1 MALNF
6 NVDPYYD
13 DFDPSKNYH
22 RILFKPGYAV
32 QAREL
37 TQSQSIL
44 QDQISKFA
52 SNIFSQN
59 TPISGG
65 ATTVNLNCYYIKL
78 NTQNLGINIL
88 ASSFLGKTIINAA
101 GTIIAKVIA
110 TVESTITT
118 DANGNQSGD
127 NPTLVVTYSTGPKF
141 GDATAIYDLA
151 SPSSPIATT
160 IGSIGGSTC
169 TGLSS
174 TASISSG
181 VFYVVNGYSLSASTG
196 QQYSIGNFVT
206 VNPQTTILDK
216 YSNTP
221 SYRVG
226 LLINETIYDYVNDT
240 TLLDQ
245 AVGASNYQAPGAD
258 RYVIQLELVTLPLN
272 SGDDSA
278 FIELLR
284 IQNGNVIKQ
293 VNETV
298 YSAIDDYFAKRDY
311 ETNGD
316 YIVNDFTITPSPNA
330 SDSSKYNLSIGK
342 GVAYVHGYRVEN
354 QSTQVIVTD
363 RARTY
368 TNVSGTNSVAISY
381 GDYFIVDTANG
392 VFDYTTVPQ
401 IDLHCVS
408 SANITQG
415 SATSYNQTL
424 IGNAFIKGLQYVS
437 GGPTP
442 SSYIF
447 NAYVSDI
454 IINPITGNASSAT
467 VNTITF
473 YDTTSKYSGS
483 ATANAYYGA
492 TITINSGTN
501 YGDTRLITG
510 YNGAT
515 KTANVS
521 PPWTVTPDSTSQFT
535 ILFTTGQVESLVTKS
550 TGYNLT
556 ANANINLSGKTNF
569 LYIGDTILNSSGKPE
584 LIFPVGFPYVA
595 NIPGT
600 SIVNSS
606 YTSTQ
611 IYRNQNFNSTTKK
624 LSLSSG
630 TGIQFQGPSIGTP
643 FYGAQFKS
651 LYTLINTQTGQIL
664 DFSDSGNTANLT
676 TSTTID
682 FYSPTYTTQTSS
694 ASVVDVIA
702 QVSIPSNNPDAT
714 TIAKTKSLVVGNTA
728 YVGTLSSSVLT
739 TAGVSGVSI
748 DINFGQVLITKS
760 SITTGNMP
768 LYISDVKRIT
778 KIYDTGT
785 TAIIANGSALSTSIY
800 SDITTSF
807 SFDNGQRDTYYD
819 FASIKL
825 LPGVTP
831 PVGNILVCF
840 DYYSHGGGDGFFN
853 VNSYT
858 NESYPS
864 IPFYTAKNGTT
875 YALRDCVDFRPS
887 RSNPSASN
895 FSVTTYAWEYS
906 VGTTITGSGSGGVL
920 LPSLTNNNTTYRNG
934 YSYYLGRKDKL
945 VLTKNSEFLVIEGTP
960 SRNPSPPTEPSGSLL
975 LANLTLDPYTA
986 YVPGENP
993 DGIASNLSI
1002 DKVIHK
1008 RWAKSDITD
1017 LQTQVNN
1024 LEYYTTLNQ
1033 LESLTNS
1040 TQVLDNNG
1048 ITRPN
1053 YGILVDDFSSFGAT
1067 DTSNPNFAA
1076 KINIRKNHLGPLEH
1090 IDNFQLQNPVVL
1102 AGYGTVTNPGTYAIK
1117 SINGTNTN
1125 IFSLPYT
1132 TANVVVQSLASGT
1145 ISVNPFNVVVQSGI
1159 ATLNPPM
1166 DNWVNWIEPPSI
1178 LVTNPNL
1185 QFNQQAYNVNLTNA
1199 GDMQSLVGTT
1209 SSVTSSTTQSGTTN
1223 PNNVNST
1230 SPGVQ
1235 ITGATGIVSATS
1247 FINTTTQS
1255 YVNQLQA
1262 LNTAET
1268 STAVADGLTNI
1279 NGYITNTA
1287 VQPYIRPQE
1296 IIVRAGGLLVNTPIH
1311 CWFDGQNIDKWITT
1325 PNIIQLNNVQGT
1337 FKQDDV
1343 VGFLYNSSTFYPIAR
1358 VISIDQKG
1366 QLANVGVATLINVPN
1381 YVATAKLQNA
1391 YFDASGS
1398 YLGSSANGNIIFTD
1412 SANSTPISI
1421 HTSGE
1426 VSGVGGTFTSLSQ
1439 LTPTNSFK
1447 SLVNVNWCNVLN
1459 NYGIWGDQNDGA
1471 SYITTFPFTATTAGT
1486 YTIKASLGDGVAG
1499 TISLNG
1505 VALSFSPSLSSTV
1518 ASTATVTLTA
1528 GQSCTISW
1536 NLTNSNVYY
1545 QNPAVA
1551 ITITDPSGTLVWDT
1565 LSPPNL
1571 TRTGSTSNALP
1582 DGGILYTNAS
1592 SIQLDK
1598 SASKSDGFYNG
1609 CTISVK
1615 YTYTYS
1621 FNYGAIYYPPPA
1633 PFSGDGDCGR
1643 YNAWLSQ
1650 VNQYNADVAADQLAQ
1665 RQSKI
1670 ILSATGWNTATIA
1683 SYVGSTRTATFAS
1696 GQTVFVSM
1704 GNSNQYGRLSST
1716 YSITGT
1722 QNSFAD
1728 AVHAGSGI
1736 PVLSTDIN
1744 GNFVGIFNVPGSVF
1758 FTGQRIFRV
1767 DNRVG
1772 GASSTDPTTATTYA
1786 EATFYAT
1793 GLQSLAQNSNFS
1805 ASVDPSIKTF
1815 TQTGQAGYNIV
1826 ASQPNI
1832 DPIAQTFSIDKKAYP
1847 DGIFLSSLKLF
1858 FAPFTSTTPTASVT
1872 VSIVGT
1878 LNGYP
1883 NGQKLAY
1890 STKRLDASQIN
1901 PSATPYYTNNST
1913 STTFTF
1919 DAPVYIQPGVLY
1931 AFTVESSSSDYNL
1944 YLAQQNQNLITSTS
1958 STYQKVGQAPN
1969 VGSLFESQN
1978 GGTWVADPTKSL
1990 MFVLDKCVFDITNS
2004 GVKIPFVV
2012 PYNLPNRKMP
2022 KNNIAQNYNNN
2033 SISSSINNVQSYF
2046 SLNTRVHALNVTTT
2060 DLIPSGN
2067 TGINYSYITTKAV
2080 GQTKTSEVPVNP
2092 GKYGAPLADHI
2103 YLNDGNGERVLLKN
2117 SNNSFQ
2123 LNATLTS
2130 LNANVSPI
2138 ICDDGV
2144 SLYNVL
2150 YYINNMGID
2159 GNIIQIT
2166 NPGASYNVNTLA
2178 VKITSGLTNS
2188 NSTNDLGISDI
2199 PVFATPTLNSS
2210 NGISKIIVSYPG
2222 SGYLVNP
2229 TITIVDNASRNAIG
2243 TIVSTTTSNV
2253 VTGTGTAFTAN
2264 LTVGSALTTNTNIIL
2279 GTIQSITN
2287 ANSLI
2292 LTTNAS
2298 AVITGNTFYNS
2309 NVAIS
2314 VSGETSPIG
2323 GNGYAKYFTKKVKM
2337 VPGNDA
2343 GDLRVWYTAYKPN
2356 GSEIYVYYKIESSLD
2371 NSIFEQQNW
2380 QLMTQ
2385 VKNLNTY
2392 STARTNLI
2400 EYEWAPGINNIANNY
2415 ISYTSTNGKTYNNFI
2430 QFAIKVVMVTN
2441 DRTNVPFLN
2450 DIRAIAL
2457 PSGTGL

>member
-13 DFDPSKNYH
+13 DFDPSKNFH

-37 TQSQSIL
+37 TQSQTIL

-52 SNIFSQN
+52 ANIFSQN
-59 TPISGG
+59 TPVTGG
-65 ATTVNLNCYYIKL
+65 NITANLNCYYIKL
-78 NTQNLGINIL
+78 NNTNNGAAVQ
-88 ASSFLGKTIINAA
+88 ASSFLGKTITNAT
-101 GTIIAKVIA
+101 GTILAKVIQTA
-110 TVESTITT
+110 ETTSTADT
-118 DANGNQSGD
+118 AGD
-127 NPTLVVTYSTGPKF
+127 PPTLIVTYLTGPHF
-141 GDATAIYDLA
+141 GDATNIYGVDTQNQILG
-151 SPSSPIATT
+151 TT
-160 IGSIGGSTC
+160 IGSTGGTTC

-174 TASISSG
+174 VASISDG
-181 VFYVVNGYSLSASTG
+181 VFYIVNGYSVSASTG
-196 QQYSIGNFVT
+196 TRYSIGNFVN
-206 VNPQTTILDK
+206 VNAQTAILDK
-216 YSNTP
+216 YSNSP

-245 AVGASNYQAPGAD
+245 SVGASNYQAPGAD

-272 SGDDSA
+272 SGDDST
-278 FIELLR
+278 FIELVR
-284 IQNGNVIKQ
+284 IQNGNIIKQ

-316 YIVNDFTITPSPNA
+316 YVVNDFTITPSPNA

-354 QSTQVIVTD
+354 QSTQVITTD

-368 TNVSGTNSVAISY
+368 ATVPYGNNQVAIAY
-381 GDYFIVDTANG
+381 GNYFVVDTLSG
-392 VFDYTTVPQ
+392 IFDYTTMPQ
-401 IDLHCVS
+401 IDLHCVAA
-408 SANITQG
+408 ANITQG

-424 IGNAFIKGLQYVS
+424 IGTAFIRGLQYITS
-437 GGPTP
+437 GSTS
-442 SSYIF
+442 SSYVF
-447 NAYVSDI
+447 NAYVTDI
-454 IINPITGNASSAT
+454 VINPITGNATSAT

-473 YDTTSKYSGS
+473 YDTTSKYSAS

-492 TITINSGTN
+492 TITITSGTN
-501 YGDTRLITG
+501 AGDSRLITG
-510 YNGAT
+510 YNGTT
-515 KTANVS
+515 KTANVNQN
-521 PPWTVTPDSTSQFT
+521 WTITPDATSQFT
-535 ILFTTGQVESLVTKS
+535 LTFSSGQVESLVKETS
-550 TGYNLT
+550 YNLT
-556 ANANINLSGKTNF
+556 ANANINTASGKQSGVYT
-569 LYIGDTILNSSGKPE
+569 GDTILQSSGTPE
-584 LIFPVGFPYVA
+584 MIFPVGYPYVA
-595 NIPGT
+595 NVVGT
-600 SIVNSS
+600 SIVDSTYYSS
-606 YTSTQ
+606 Q
-611 IYRNQNFNSTTKK
+611 IYRGYAFSGGTNK
-624 LSLSSG
+624 L
-630 TGIQFQGPSIGTP
+630 TITAPAGIQFQGPLGTP
-643 FYGAQFKS
+643 FYGSQLKQY
-651 LYTLINTQTGQIL
+651 YTLINTSTGQIL
-664 DFSDSGNTANLT
+664 DFSVSGNTANVSINNSGLY
-676 TSTTID
+676 SVD
-682 FYSPTYTTQTSS
+682 FYSPTYTSQVGAGS
-694 ASVVDVIA
+694 AVVDVIA
-702 QVSIPSNNPDAT
+702 SVYVVPSNPDT
-714 TIAKTKSLVVGNTA
+714 SSLLKTKTLVTGNTTYA
-728 YVGTLSSSVLT
+728 SSSLAAIT
-739 TAGVSGVSI
+739 GVSGVTIDTSI
-748 DINFGQVLITKS
+748 GQVYINKS
-760 SITTGNMP
+760 NINNGNIP
-768 LYISDVKRIT
+768 LYVSDVKRIT
-778 KIYDTGT
+778 KIWDTGT
-785 TAIIANGSALSTSIY
+785 TTPITGGTSLANYTDVTA
-800 SDITTSF
+800 SF
-807 SFDNGQRDTYYD
+807 TFDNGQRDSYYD

-825 LPGVTP
+825 LPGVGSP
-831 PVGNILVCF
+831 AGNILVCF
-840 DYYSHGGGDGFFN
+840 DYYSHGGGDGFFD

-858 NESYPS
+858 NESYAQ
-864 IPFYTAKNGTT
+864 IPFYTAKNGKT
-875 YALRDCVDFRPS
+875 YALRDCVDFRPT
-887 RSNPSASN
+887 RKNATA
-895 FSVTTYAWEYS
+895 TTSYTWDYYS
-906 VGTTITGSGSGGVL
+906 SISGSGGIL
-920 LPSLTNNNTTYRNG
+920 FPNNFTNYQNA

-945 VLTKNSEFLVIEGTP
+945 VLTKNSEFLIIEGTP
-960 SRNPSPPTEPSGSLL
+960 ARNPVPPTEPNGSLL

-986 YVPGENP
+986 YIPGENP

-1033 LESLTNS
+1033 LETLAAS
-1040 TQVLDNNG
+1040 TQVPDNNG

-1102 AGYGTVTNPGTYAIK
+1102 AGYGTITNPGTYAIN
-1117 SINGTNTN
+1117 SIQGTNTN
-1125 IFSLPYT
+1125 IFTLPYT
-1132 TANVVVQSLASGT
+1132 TANVIVQPLASGT

-1185 QFNQQAYNVNLTNA
+1185 QFNQLAYGVNLINA
-1199 GDMQSLVGTT
+1199 GDVQSLIGTT
-1209 SSVTSSTTQSGTTN
+1209 STVSSSSTQSGTTN

-1235 ITGATGIVSATS
+1235 ITGATGVVSAAS

-1296 IIVRAGGLLVNTPIH
+1296 VVVRAGGLLVNTPIH
-1311 CWFDGQNIDKWITT
+1311 CWFDGKNIDNWITT
-1325 PNIIQLNNVQGT
+1325 PNYINLTGVNGT
-1337 FKQDDV
+1337 FQQDDI
-1343 VGFLYNSSTFYPIAR
+1343 VGFLYNSSTFYPVAR
-1358 VISIDQKG
+1358 VISVQQTGTTATI
-1366 QLANVGVATLINVPN
+1366 GVATLLNVPN
-1381 YVATAKLQNA
+1381 YVGTSVLQNA
-1391 YFDASGS
+1391 YFNSDGS
-1398 YLGSSANGNIIFTD
+1398 YAGTSANGTITFT
-1412 SANSTPISI
+1412 NSSPIKI
-1421 HTSGE
+1421 HTSGT
-1426 VSGVGGTFTSLSQ
+1426 VAHVGGSFTSSTQ
-1439 LTPTNSFK
+1439 LTATNIFK
-1447 SLVNVNWCNVLN
+1447 SQQISSWCNFLN
-1459 NYGIWGDQNDGA
+1459 LYGIWGDQNDGS
-1471 SYITTFPFTATTAGT
+1471 SYATKFPFTATTAGT
-1486 YTIKASLGDGVAG
+1486 YTVQASIGDGVAG
-1499 TISLNG
+1499 TISVNNN
-1505 VALSFSPSLSSTV
+1505 ALTFSPSLSSTTT
-1518 ASTATVTLTA
+1518 STATVTLTA
-1528 GQSCTISW
+1528 GQSCNVSW
-1536 NLTNSNVYY
+1536 SLTNSNTNY
-1545 QNPAVA
+1545 QNPAVGL
-1551 ITITDPSGTLVWDT
+1551 TIVDPSGNIVWNTLT
-1565 LSPPNL
+1565 PPNL
-1571 TRTGSTSNALP
+1571 TWTGSTANILP
-1582 DGGILYTNAS
+1582 DGGYLYTGAS

-1598 SASKSDGFYNG
+1598 TASSSDGFYNG

-1615 YTYTYS
+1615 YTYTYAY
-1621 FNYGAIYYPPPA
+1621 NYGAIYYPPPA
-1633 PFSGDGDCGR
+1633 PFSGDGDSGR

-1650 VNQYNADVAADQLAQ
+1650 INQYNSDVAADQLAQ
-1665 RQSKI
+1665 KQSKL
-1670 ILSATGWNTATIA
+1670 ILSSTGWNTATIA
-1683 SYVGSTRTATFAS
+1683 SYVGSTRTATFTS
-1696 GQTVFVSM
+1696 GQTVAVSM
-1704 GNSNQYGRLSST
+1704 GNSNQYGLLNST
-1716 YSITGT
+1716 YNITGT

-1728 AVHAGSGI
+1728 AIHAGSGI
-1736 PVLSTDIN
+1736 PALSTDSN
-1744 GNFVGIFNVPGSVF
+1744 GNFVAIFNIPGSEF

-1793 GLQSLAQNSNFS
+1793 GLQTLAQNSNYS
-1805 ASVDPSIKTF
+1805 PSVDSSVKTF

-1826 ASQPNI
+1826 TSQPNI
-1832 DPIAQTFSIDKKAYP
+1832 DPIAQSFSIDKQAYP
-1847 DGIFLSSLKLF
+1847 DGIFLSSLRLF
-1858 FAPFTSTTPTASVT
+1858 FAPFASTTPTVPVT

-1890 STKRLDASQIN
+1890 STKKLDVKQITTSN
-1901 PSATPYYTNNST
+1901 KPYYTDAST
-1913 STTFTF
+1913 GTTFTF

-1931 AFTVESSSSDYNL
+1931 AFTVESSSADYNL
-1944 YLAQQNQNLITSTS
+1944 YLAEQNKNINPTSTS
-1958 STYQKVGQAPN
+1958 TTFQKIGQAPN

-1990 MFVLDKCVFDITNS
+1990 MFVLDKCVFDITKS
-2004 GVKIPFVV
+2004 GVKIPFVT
-2012 PYNLPNRKMP
+2012 PYKLPNRKLSKNDIMHSY
-2022 KNNIAQNYNNN
+2022 KNNIIAD
-2033 SISSSINNVQSYF
+2033 SINNVQSYF

-2067 TGINYSYITTKAV
+2067 TSINYGYITTKSSD
-2080 GQTKTSEVPVNP
+2080 QTKTGEVTVNP

-2123 LNATLTS
+2123 LNATLSS

-2150 YYINNMGID
+2150 YYINNMGVD
-2159 GNIIQIT
+2159 GHIIQVT
-2166 NPGASYNVNTLA
+2166 NPGASYNANTLS

-2188 NSTNDLGISDI
+2188 SSTNDLGSSNI

-2210 NGISKIIVSYPG
+2210 NGISRIIVTYPG

-2229 TITIVDNASRNAIG
+2229 TITVVDNASRNAIG
-2243 TIVSTTTSNV
+2243 TLTSTTTSNV
-2253 VTGTGTAFTAN
+2253 VTGTSTAFTAN
-2264 LTVGSALTTNTNIIL
+2264 LTVGSALTTNTNVIL
-2279 GTIQSITN
+2279 GTIQSITSDTSLVLTAN
-2287 ANSLI
+2287 A
-2292 LTTNAS
+2292 AS
-2298 AVITGNTFYNS
+2298 AITNYNFYNS

-2314 VSGETSPIG
+2314 VSGETSALG
-2323 GNGYAKYFTKKVKM
+2323 GNGYSKYFTKKVVM

-2343 GDLRVWYTAYKPN
+2343 GDLRVYYTAYKPN
-2356 GSEIYVYYKIESSLD
+2356 GAEIYVYYKIL
-2371 NSIFEQQNW
+2371 NSADTSVFEQQNW

-2385 VKNLNTY
+2385 VKGQNVF
-2392 STARTNLI
+2392 STSRTNLI

-2415 ISYTSTNGKTYNNFI
+2415 ISYTSTNGKTYNSFI
-2430 QFAIKVVMVTN
+2430 QFAIKVIMATN

>member
-37 TQSQSIL
+37 TQAQSIL

-52 SNIFSQN
+52 GNIFSQN
-59 TPISGG
+59 TPVSGG
-65 ATTVNLNCYYIKL
+65 NITTNLNCYYIKL
-78 NTQNLGINIL
+78 NVTQAGASIL

-101 GTIIAKVIA
+101 GTVIAKVIA
-110 TVESTITT
+110 TAESTITT
-118 DANGNQSGD
+118 DSNGNQSGD
-127 NPTLVVTYSTGPKF
+127 NPTLIVTYTTGPQF
-141 GDATAIYDLA
+141 GDATQIYDLA

-160 IGSIGGSTC
+160 IGSTGGTTC

-174 TASISSG
+174 VASISSG
-181 VFYVVNGYSLSASTG
+181 VFYIVNGYSLSASTG

-206 VNPQTTILDK
+206 VNPQTTILNK
-216 YSNTP
+216 YNNLP
-221 SYRVG
+221 SYRIG
-226 LLINETIYDYVNDT
+226 LLINETIYDYVNDS
-240 TLLDQ
+240 TLLDP
-245 AVGASNYQAPGAD
+245 AIGASNYQAPGAD

-278 FIELLR
+278 FIELVR
-284 IQNGNVIKQ
+284 IQNGNILKQ

-316 YIVNDFTITPSPNA
+316 YVVNDFTITPSPNA
-330 SDSSKYNLSIGK
+330 SDPSKYNLSVGK
-342 GVAYVHGYRVEN
+342 GIAYVHGYRVEN
-354 QSTQVIVTD
+354 QSTQVITTD

-368 TNVSGTNSVAISY
+368 ATVPGNNSISISY
-381 GDYFIVDTANG
+381 GDYFVVDSANG
-392 VFDYTTVPQ
+392 VFDFTTMPQ
-401 IDLHCVS
+401 IDLHCVP
-408 SANITQG
+408 AGNISQG
-415 SATSYNQTL
+415 SATNYNQTL
-424 IGNAFIKGLQYVS
+424 IGNAFIKGLDYISDS
-437 GGPTP
+437 GTP
-442 SSYIF
+442 NTYIF

-454 IINPITGNASSAT
+454 IMNTFTGNATSAT

-473 YDTTSKYSGS
+473 YDPSNKYSTS

-492 TITINSGTN
+492 TITITSGKDV
-501 YGDTRLITG
+501 GDTRLITG
-510 YNGAT
+510 YNGAS

-521 PPWTVTPDSTSQFT
+521 PAWTITPDSTSQFT
-535 ILFTTGQVESLVTKS
+535 LSFTPGQIESLVQATS
-550 TGYNLT
+550 YNLT
-556 ANANINLSGKTNF
+556 ANANINTLNGKISGVFTN
-569 LYIGDTILNSSGKPE
+569 DTKIQSYGNPE
-584 LIFPVGFPYVA
+584 LIFPVGLSYVA
-595 NIPGT
+595 NVPGT
-600 SIVNSS
+600 SIIDTS
-606 YTSTQ
+606 YQSTQ
-611 IYRNQNFNSTTKK
+611 IYRGYRFDAGTNK
-624 LSLSSG
+624 LTIQAPT
-630 TGIQFQGPSIGTP
+630 TGIQFVGTP
-643 FYGAQFKS
+643 GSPLPPATLKQY
-651 LYTLINTQTGQIL
+651 YTLINTQTGQIL
-664 DFSDSGNTANLT
+664 DFSNQSGNTANVINNSGT
-676 TSTTID
+676 YSVE

-694 ASVVDVIA
+694 AYVVDVLATIN
-702 QVSIPSNNPDAT
+702 IPSQVGPDSTT
-714 TIAKTKSLVVGNTA
+714 TILKTKTLVVGNTT
-728 YVGTLSSSVLT
+728 YSSSSLSP
-739 TAGVSGVSI
+739 VSGTGISL
-748 DINFGQVLITKS
+748 DTALGQVYITKS
-760 SITTGNMP
+760 SITANSMP
-768 LYISDVKRIT
+768 LYVSDVKRIT
-778 KIYDTGT
+778 KIWDTGT
-785 TAIIANGSALSTSIY
+785 TTTISGNALLSNYT
-800 SDITTSF
+800 DITSSF

-825 LPGVTP
+825 LPGVNP

-840 DYYSHGGGDGFFN
+840 DYYSHGGGDGFFDI
-853 VNSYT
+853 NSYV
-858 NESYPS
+858 NENYSQ
-864 IPFYTAKNGTT
+864 IPFYTAKSGKT
-875 YALRDCVDFRPS
+875 YALRDVVDFRPTRKS
-887 RSNPSASN
+887 GSSLSSYTWEYAGTTTGNGSSGGMLLPLNPS
-895 FSVTTYAWEYS
+895 Y
-906 VGTTITGSGSGGVL
+906 
-920 LPSLTNNNTTYRNG
+920 LTNG

-960 SRNPSPPTEPSGSLL
+960 SRNPVPPTEPNGSLL

-986 YVPGENP
+986 YIPGENP
-993 DGIASNLSI
+993 DGLASNLSI

-1033 LESLTNS
+1033 LESLTAS
-1040 TQVLDNNG
+1040 TQVPDNNG

-1053 YGILVDDFSSFGAT
+1053 YGILVDDFSSFAAA
-1067 DTSNPNFAA
+1067 DSSNPNYAS
-1076 KINIRKNHLGPLEH
+1076 KINIRKNHMGPLEH

-1102 AGYGTVTNPGTYAIK
+1102 SGYGTITNAGAYTIN
-1117 SINGTNTN
+1117 SIQGTNTN
-1125 IFSLPYT
+1125 LFTLPYT
-1132 TANVVVQSLASGT
+1132 TANAIVQPLSSGT

-1185 QFNQQAYNVNLTNA
+1185 QFNQLAYGVNLINA
-1199 GDMQSLVGTT
+1199 GDVQALIGTT
-1209 SSVTSSTTQSGTTN
+1209 STVSSSSTQSGTTN

-1235 ITGATGIVSATS
+1235 ITGATGVVSAAS

-1262 LNTAET
+1262 LNKAET

-1296 IIVRAGGLLVNTPIH
+1296 VVVRAGGLLVNTPIH
-1311 CWFDGQNIDKWITT
+1311 CWFDGKNIDNWITT
-1325 PNIIQLNNVQGT
+1325 PNYIKLTGVTGT
-1337 FKQDDV
+1337 FQQDDI
-1343 VGFLYNSSTFYPIAR
+1343 VGFLYNSSTFYPVAR
-1358 VISIDQKG
+1358 VVSVQQTGTTATI
-1366 QLANVGVATLINVPN
+1366 GVATLLNVPN
-1381 YVATAKLQNA
+1381 YVGTSVLQNA
-1391 YFDASGS
+1391 YFNNDGS
-1398 YLGSSANGNIIFTD
+1398 YAGTSAKGTITFTNSS
-1412 SANSTPISI
+1412 PISI

-1426 VSGVGGTFTSLSQ
+1426 VSGVGGTFTSSTQ
-1439 LTPTNSFK
+1439 LTPTNLFK
-1447 SLVNVNWCNVLN
+1447 SLVSATWCNFLN
-1459 NYGIWGDQNDGA
+1459 NYGIWGDQNDGS
-1471 SYITTFPFTATTAGT
+1471 SYATKFPFTATTAGT
-1486 YTIKASLGDGVAG
+1486 YTVQASIGDGVAG
-1499 TISLNG
+1499 TISVNNN
-1505 VALSFSPSLSSTV
+1505 ALTFSPSLSSTTT
-1518 ASTATVTLTA
+1518 STATVTLTA
-1528 GQSCTISW
+1528 GQSCNVSW
-1536 NLTNSNVYY
+1536 SLTNSNVYY

-1571 TRTGSTSNALP
+1571 TRTGSTSNSLP

-1598 SASKSDGFYNG
+1598 SASTSDGFYNG

-1615 YTYTYS
+1615 YTYTYAY
-1621 FNYGAIYYPPPA
+1621 NYGAIYYPPPA
-1633 PFSGDGDCGR
+1633 PFSGDGDSGR

-1650 VNQYNADVAADQLAQ
+1650 VNQYNSDVAADQLAQ

-1670 ILSATGWNTATIA
+1670 ILSSTGWNTATVA
-1683 SYVGSTRTATFAS
+1683 SYVGSTRTATFTS
-1696 GQTVFVSM
+1696 GQTVAVSI
-1704 GNSNQYGRLSST
+1704 GNSKQYGRINST

-1736 PVLSTDIN
+1736 PTLSTDSN
-1744 GNFVGIFNVPGSVF
+1744 GNFIGIFNIPGSEF

-1793 GLQSLAQNSNFS
+1793 GLQTLAQSSNYS
-1805 ASVDPSIKTF
+1805 PSVDSSVKTF

-1832 DPIAQTFSIDKKAYP
+1832 DPIAQTFSIDKQAYP
-1847 DGIFLSSLKLF
+1847 DGIFLSSLRLF
-1858 FAPFTSTTPTASVT
+1858 FAPFTSTTPTVPVT

-1890 STKRLDASQIN
+1890 STKKLDAKQITT
-1901 PSATPYYTNNST
+1901 SSTPYYADAST
-1913 STTFTF
+1913 GTTFTF
-1919 DAPVYIQPGVLY
+1919 DAPVYLQPGILY
-1931 AFTVESSSSDYNL
+1931 AFTVESTSSDYNL
-1944 YLAQQNQNLITSTS
+1944 YLAQQNQVIYPSSTS
-1958 STYQKVGQAPN
+1958 KSAQKIGQAPN

-1978 GGTWVADPTKSL
+1978 SGTWVADPTKSL
-1990 MFVLDKCVFDITNS
+1990 MFVIDKCVFDITKS
-2004 GVKIPFVV
+2004 GVKVPLVV
-2012 PYNLPNRKMP
+2012 PYRLPNRKLS
-2022 KNNIAQNYNNN
+2022 KNDITHSYNNN
-2033 SISSSINNVQSYF
+2033 SIADSINNVQSYF
-2046 SLNTRVHALNVTTT
+2046 SLNSRYHAFNLTTT

-2067 TGINYSYITTKAV
+2067 TNINYSYITTKAV
-2080 GQTKTSEVPVNP
+2080 GQTPTTETSITP
-2092 GKYGAPLADHI
+2092 GKYGAPLSDHV
-2103 YLNDGNGERVLLKN
+2103 YLNDGNGERVLLTN

-2144 SLYNVL
+2144 SLYTVF

-2159 GNIIQIT
+2159 GNIIQVT
-2166 NPGASYNVNTLA
+2166 NPGAAYNVSTL
-2178 VKITSGLTNS
+2178 KLQITSGITNS
-2188 NSTNDLGISDI
+2188 NSTNDLGTSDI
-2199 PVFATPTLNSS
+2199 PVFSTPTLNSS

-2229 TITIVDNASRNAIG
+2229 TITIIDNSTRTAIG
-2243 TIVSTTTSNV
+2243 TISATTSSNV

-2292 LTTNAS
+2292 LTTNSNYVAS
-2298 AVITGNTFYNS
+2298 GNNFFNS
-2309 NVAIS
+2309 NATFS
-2314 VSGETSPIG
+2314 VSGETSPFG
-2323 GNGYAKYFTKKVKM
+2323 GNGYAKYFTKKVQM

-2343 GDLRVWYTAYKPN
+2343 GDLRVYYTAYKPI
-2356 GSEIYVYYKIESSLD
+2356 GSEVYIYYKLLNSSD
-2371 NSIFEQQNW
+2371 TSVFEQQNW

-2385 VKNLNTY
+2385 VNNQNVY
-2392 STARTNLI
+2392 SKSRTNLI
-2400 EYEWAPGINNIANNY
+2400 EYEWAPGVNNVANNY
-2415 ISYTSTNGKTYNNFI
+2415 VTYTSTNGKTYNSFI
-2430 QFAIKVVMVTN
+2430 QFAIKVVMATN
-2441 DRTNVPFLN
+2441 DRTNVPYLN